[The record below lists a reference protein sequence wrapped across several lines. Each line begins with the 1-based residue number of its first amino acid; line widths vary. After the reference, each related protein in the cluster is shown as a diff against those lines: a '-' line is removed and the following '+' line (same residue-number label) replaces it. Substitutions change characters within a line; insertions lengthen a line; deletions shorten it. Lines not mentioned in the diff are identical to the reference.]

1 MEEILPS
8 MLVRRSENT
17 ATEQQPH
24 GASEAVST
32 PLERFDPEWTVSP
45 DDAVHQLLRVE
56 AGAASRLVG
65 STERWRETIE
75 TSLSTEIATFAGV
88 TIAGAV
94 GSPNLVAAPLSSTVG
109 TWVSVSAGA
118 SLQLHTADA
127 TDVLETWPTRG
138 AERHL
143 IFRSEIQSLV
153 GFSPARGYQ
162 WQDRLQQL
170 RRWRGDPTEGEVD
183 LLSEAALDVAEN
195 LAIYA
200 EHRCSARQVRLPTIL
215 APLANG
221 GVHVQWT
228 LRGPSVQHL
237 EVGVPPIYDG
247 RIELLQTRE
256 TLDRDILSA
265 YEVGR
270 ASIPELFARL
280 ERLIIR
286 AQKWATRVA
295 A

>member
-1 MEEILPS
+1 MPS
-8 MLVRRSENT
+8 TLVQPPEST
-17 ATEQQPH
+17 ASEQQPH
-24 GASEAVST
+24 STSEAIST
-32 PLERFDPEWTVSP
+32 HLRRFDPEWAVSL
-45 DDAVHQLLRVE
+45 DEVVHQLLQVE
-56 AGAASRLVG
+56 ARAAPLFVG
-65 STERWRETIE
+65 STERWQETIE
-75 TSLSTEIATFAGV
+75 TSRSTETATSASV

-94 GSPNLVAAPLSSTVG
+94 GSPNLVAAPLSSAVG

-170 RRWRGDPTEGEVD
+170 RRWRGDPTESEVYS
-183 LLSEAALDVAEN
+183 LSEAALDVAEN

-221 GVHVQWT
+221 GVHVEWT
-228 LRGPSVQHL
+228 VRGPSVRHL
-237 EVGVPPIYDG
+237 EVGIPPVYDG
-247 RIELLQTRE
+247 RIELLQTKE
-256 TLDRDILSA
+256 TLDGQILSA
-265 YEVGR
+265 YEV
-270 ASIPELFARL
+270 AHVSMSELFVRL

-286 AQKWATRVA
+286 AQRWETRVVA
-295 A
+295 